1 MEVPAKLIGKEM
13 KASRYV
19 AFRSGRGALRWKKI
33 LLALY
38 GGNFWHGN
46 DRIPKRYTRE
56 IRTDA
61 QYVERDK
68 CKIQSCLTLSK
79 QFVMYCMSLLFVTL
93 GQVPWHAI

>member
-1 MEVPAKLIGKEM
+1 MGH
-13 KASRYV
+13 
-19 AFRSGRGALRWKKI
+19 
-33 LLALY
+33 LA
-38 GGNFWHGN
+38 WERPH
-46 DRIPKRYTRE
+46 PKRYTRE

-61 QYVERDK
+61 QYVERDE